1 MCFFCM
7 YVYYTWMRSYQYTHA
22 YYTWMRSLF
31 CMYAYYMDM
40 VIFPMT
46 THALPSYSEKLS
58 LRICMATPSGITLK
72 PWLW

>member
-7 YVYYTWMRSYQYTHA
+7 YVYCTWI
-22 YYTWMRSLF
+22 RSLF
-31 CMYAYYMDM
+31 CMDGYYMDM
-40 VIFPMT
+40 VISPMTT